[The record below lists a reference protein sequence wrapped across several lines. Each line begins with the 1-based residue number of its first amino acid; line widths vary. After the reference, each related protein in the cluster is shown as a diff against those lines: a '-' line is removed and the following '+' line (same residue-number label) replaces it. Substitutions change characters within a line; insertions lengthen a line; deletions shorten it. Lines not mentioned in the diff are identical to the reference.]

1 MKMKLPSDNTLY
13 KIFIFLLVLMVTLGI
28 LFDTDYN

>member
-1 MKMKLPSDNTLY
+1 MTIDTLY
-13 KIFIFLLVLMVTLGI
+13 KIMVFLLLSSVVFGI

>member
-1 MKMKLPSDNTLY
+1 MKLPSDHTLY
-13 KIFIFLLVLMVTLGI
+13 KIFIFLLVLMVVLGI

>member
-1 MKMKLPSDNTLY
+1 MRLPSNDTLY
-13 KIFIFLLVLMVTLGI
+13 KTMIFLLVLFVVLGI

>member
-1 MKMKLPSDNTLY
+1 MKFPSEHMLY
-13 KIFIFLLVLMVTLGI
+13 KIFIFLLVLMVVLGI